1 MSPSPG
7 SHRHFHIHMAT
18 LSPRHLGAVLLTGN
32 HHCFCTNIYFTDLPM
47 QLSFTE
53 ATSHSTPIMY
63 TSPPPYS
70 SSDRIKPQ
78 LQCTEA
84 FAGSVCTN
92 AINKAGWPSLL
103 YRSRRCLTNAAP
115 PPFLLQNFVQLAE
128 KRKKKKD
135 AMTGQGGTTYL
146 LQVAFLSRL
155 KHRGHAS
162 SVCR

>member
-92 AINKAGWPSLL
+92 AINKAGCPRCSTEAEGALPMLHPLL
-103 YRSRRCLTNAAP
+103 SSCKILYSSP
-115 PPFLLQNFVQLAE
+115 
-128 KRKKKKD
+128 KKKKKKD